1 MHLNKLETSAEGKT
15 GISLITQITWIE
27 SNIQVHL
34 MSELSE
40 KLTAIKPLSD
50 SWKPYEQTV
59 GK

>member
-50 SWKPYEQTV
+50 S
-59 GK
+59 